1 MAKGMARSNYEG
13 AIKLN
18 KHSVE
23 INRMLEQVTGAEKA
37 QVIQEVSRILGSHA
51 AQQVNSPDDI
61 PVVMKELIEQ
71 ASNGITAGMLMYHG
85 KQGVMNVHM
94 VQVTR

>member
-1 MAKGMARSNYEG
+1 MAEGMARSNYEG
-13 AIKLN
+13 EIHLN
-18 KHSVE
+18 KLSVE

-51 AQQVNSPDDI
+51 AQQVKSPDDI
-61 PVVMKELIEQ
+61 PVLMKEILEQ

-85 KQGVMNVHM
+85 KPGFMNVHM
-94 VQVTR
+94 VQVMK